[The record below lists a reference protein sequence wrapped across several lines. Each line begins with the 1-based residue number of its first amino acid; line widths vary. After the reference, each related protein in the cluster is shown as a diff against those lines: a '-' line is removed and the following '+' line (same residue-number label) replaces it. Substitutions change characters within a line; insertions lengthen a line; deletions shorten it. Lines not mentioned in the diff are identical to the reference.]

1 MATQRIP
8 VPESYY
14 TSPLHRCLSTA
25 GITFSGLHLP
35 AQQPFV
41 PEVKELLR
49 EVIGIHTCDRRSSK
63 TCIHTNFPTYR
74 FEPGF
79 AEEDDLWRPGVRE
92 THSVHDVRICPIVIT
107 SVRLVESVVLY
118 LGNFQSIVQHT
129 PSIWQR

>member
-1 MATQRIP
+1 M
-8 VPESYY
+8 PESYF

-35 AQQPFV
+35 ARQPFD

-63 TCIHTNFPTYR
+63 TYIRTNFPTYR

-79 AEEDDLWRPGVRE
+79 AEEDELWRPEVRE
-92 THSVHDVRICPIVIT
+92 THSIHDVRVAASLLP
-107 SVRLVESVVLY
+107 L
-118 LGNFQSIVQHT
+118 FD
-129 PSIWQR
+129 